1 MRRLAGVLLAVT
13 LLGGCDVFGL
23 DDQVVDDLKEQRAA
37 FVAQNH
43 KNYTYEFQR
52 SCFCGETRRMII
64 TVRNDAV
71 TSVVVKGTGEP
82 VTQFLD
88 SYYTIPKLYDY
99 LIDVA
104 EDASSIDVAFDTSVH
119 IPVSVSAD
127 PIENAIDDE
136 FDLQLSNFTV
146 IAP

>member
-13 LLGGCDVFGL
+13 LLGGCDVFGI
-23 DDQVVDDLKEQRAA
+23 DDPVEGDLREQRAA
-37 FVAQNH
+37 WVAQNH
-43 KNYTYEFQR
+43 RNYTYEFQR
-52 SCFCGETRRMII
+52 SCFCGETRRMVI

-88 SYYTIPKLYDY
+88 SYYTITRLYDY

-104 EDASSIDVAFDTSVH
+104 EDASSMEVLFDTSVH

-127 PIENAIDDE
+127 PIENAVDDE

-146 IAP
+146 ISP